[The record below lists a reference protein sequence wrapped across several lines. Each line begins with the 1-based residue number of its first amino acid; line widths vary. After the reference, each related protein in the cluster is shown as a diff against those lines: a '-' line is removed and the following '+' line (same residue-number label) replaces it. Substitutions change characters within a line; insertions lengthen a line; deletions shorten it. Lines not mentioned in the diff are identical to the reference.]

1 MPLRSLISAA
11 VSGPASNIKRLEH
24 KDKMKSL
31 VKITGFTA
39 ILIII
44 TVILGFFFDG
54 GIWYTRG
61 FISERDARLAGFE
74 AEQPG
79 QIDVICVG
87 NSLGICGVDPM
98 YLYKNYGITSYNI
111 GCEMQM
117 PVETYYAIQR
127 AIKDQPVKVVLW
139 EANNI
144 SKHHMNLDAYI
155 SGLAEAIR
163 YRSAYIKYHYIWKNI
178 ADGYIQR
185 KYFKGFCV
193 NEIVKP
199 YTGGDYYDYSD
210 PHVDVFAREQYYY
223 FRKIKEL
230 CDDNGIV
237 LILYGVPSPVSYNIR
252 MHKGIEKLAEEN
264 GVAFLDGN
272 SDTDNLHID
281 WEKDTFDEGDH
292 LNLFGSAKMTDYL
305 AQYMISNCDLPDH
318 RDDPA
323 FRSWDELI
331 PAYEQEIKDMEGTGY
346 PEIEKR
352 RKKEK

>member
-1 MPLRSLISAA
+1 M
-11 VSGPASNIKRLEH
+11 
-24 KDKMKSL
+24 
-31 VKITGFTA
+31 GFTA
-39 ILIII
+39 ILVII

-210 PHVDVFAREQYYY
+210 PHVDVFA
-223 FRKIKEL
+223 
-230 CDDNGIV
+230 G
-237 LILYGVPSPVSYNIR
+237 
-252 MHKGIEKLAEEN
+252 HKGHFSN
-264 GVAFLDGN
+264 WRFHNV
-272 SDTDNLHID
+272 
-281 WEKDTFDEGDH
+281 TFDFKRMRWAKKPSAADIFRAVDGFEFIDTKFS
-292 LNLFGSAKMTDYL
+292 LSAK
-305 AQYMISNCDLPDH
+305 S
-318 RDDPA
+318 
-323 FRSWDELI
+323 
-331 PAYEQEIKDMEGTGY
+331 
-346 PEIEKR
+346 R
-352 RKKEK
+352 R

>member
-1 MPLRSLISAA
+1 MCLPSTECPHATHA
-11 VSGPASNIKRLEH
+11 
-24 KDKMKSL
+24 
-31 VKITGFTA
+31 
-39 ILIII
+39 
-44 TVILGFFFDG
+44 
-54 GIWYTRG
+54 
-61 FISERDARLAGFE
+61 
-74 AEQPG
+74 Q
-79 QIDVICVG
+79 
-87 NSLGICGVDPM
+87 
-98 YLYKNYGITSYNI
+98 KNYTAGLWLPIVRR
-111 GCEMQM
+111 C
-117 PVETYYAIQR
+117 
-127 AIKDQPVKVVLW
+127 VL
-139 EANNI
+139 
-144 SKHHMNLDAYI
+144 L
-155 SGLAEAIR
+155 
-163 YRSAYIKYHYIWKNI
+163 
-178 ADGYIQR
+178 
-185 KYFKGFCV
+185 
-193 NEIVKP
+193 
-199 YTGGDYYDYSD
+199 
-210 PHVDVFAREQYYY
+210 
-223 FRKIKEL
+223 
-230 CDDNGIV
+230 